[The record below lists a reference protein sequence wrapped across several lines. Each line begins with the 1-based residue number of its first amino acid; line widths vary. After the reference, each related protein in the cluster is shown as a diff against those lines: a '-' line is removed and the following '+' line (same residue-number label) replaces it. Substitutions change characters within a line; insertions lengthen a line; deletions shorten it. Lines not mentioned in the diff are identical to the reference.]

1 MTLPITVKSAPP
13 AYPLLARLAGLL
25 WSLPAPAQ
33 LSGDSSS
40 GDVIVVSNHA
50 PLVRYLLAHQIELNV
65 LALDSGGLMPAAS
78 AAFGH
83 AREDKVI
90 AALRQQ
96 ALLPGAQLLVPISM
110 AAAMRWHDGQR
121 IEDWEVFCIPDDPAG
136 MLKCIQEKD
145 PQALRPPLPAVVRRL
160 LYGLG
165 LCLGQ
170 MLIFAVP
177 LWLFSLPTLAIGLAG
192 MLFSSLL
199 LALIWSVS
207 SCCGGAKGLLAGL
220 MLVGLTALG
229 VMLFTEGL
237 AWSGLLL
244 PLLGLCL
251 LSFWMGMIFNGA
263 K

>member
-1 MTLPITVKSAPP
+1 MTLPITAKPAPP

-25 WSLPAPAQ
+25 WSLPAPAE

-50 PLVRYLLAHQIELNV
+50 PLVSYLLAHQSELNV
-65 LALDSGGLMPAAS
+65 LALDAGGLMPAAS

-83 AREDKVI
+83 TRQNKVI
-90 AALRQQ
+90 EALRLQDLQ
-96 ALLPGAQLLVPISM
+96 PGSQLLVPISL
-110 AAAMRWHDGQR
+110 AAAMRWQDGQR
-121 IEDWEVFCIPDDPAG
+121 IEDWEVLCIPDDPAG
-136 MLKCIQEKD
+136 MLKSIQE
-145 PQALRPPLPAVVRRL
+145 QAPPAPRPPLPAVVRRL

-170 MLIFAVP
+170 MLIFAFP
-177 LWLFSLPTLAIGLAG
+177 LWLFGLPTLAIGMAG
-192 MLFSSLL
+192 LLLSSVL
-199 LALIWSVS
+199 LALIWNVS
-207 SCCGGAKGLLAGL
+207 TCCGGAKGLLVGL
-220 MLVGLTALG
+220 MLAGLTALG